1 MKKSTLRRADLVF
14 SVFLMVISIVAMIE
28 SVKLLFNPFGRDFED
43 VRGDDIKASLETWYQ
58 SVGLVPFIIAAFVFI
73 CALCL
78 FHFARREGARFDFI
92 KLDNV
97 RALLKNEEFRV
108 AVIVTVILSAYIFA
122 FMPLCREYL
131 DIFPRFQ
138 AFPFMI
144 ATFLMLFCMM
154 VVFGEKKLVPIVKY
168 FVASA
173 LAAGAIA
180 YGFGMLA
187 LIPLP

>member
-1 MKKSTLRRADLVF
+1 M
-14 SVFLMVISIVAMIE
+14 
-28 SVKLLFNPFGRDFED
+28 FNPFGRDFED
-43 VRGDDIKASLETWYQ
+43 VKGDDIKNSIETWYQ
-58 SVGLVPFIIAAFVFI
+58 SVGLVPFIIAAFIFI

-92 KLDNV
+92 NFNNI

-108 AVIVTVILSAYIFA
+108 AVIVTAILCAYIFV

-131 DIFPRFQ
+131 DFFPRFQ
-138 AFPFMI
+138 GFPFMI
-144 ATFLMLFCMM
+144 ATFLMLFLMM
-154 VVFGEKKLVPIVKY
+154 VIFGTKKLKSILSY

-173 LAAGAIA
+173 LTAAAIA

>member
-14 SVFLMVISIVAMIE
+14 SAFLMVISIAVMID

-43 VRGDDIKASLETWYQ
+43 IRGDDIKASLETWYQ
-58 SVGLVPFIIAAFVFI
+58 SVGLVPFIIATFVFI

-173 LAAGAIA
+173 LAASAIA

>member
-14 SVFLMVISIVAMIE
+14 SVFLMIISIAAMIE
-28 SVKLLFNPFGRDFED
+28 SVKLLFNPFGRDFAD
-43 VRGDDIKASLETWYQ
+43 VKGDDIKTSIETWYQ
-58 SVGLVPFIIAAFVFI
+58 SVGLVPFIIAAFILI

-92 KLDNV
+92 KLDNI
-97 RALLKNEEFRV
+97 RALLKNEELRV
-108 AVIVTVILSAYIFA
+108 AVIVTVILCAYIFA

-131 DIFPRFQ
+131 DLFPRFQ

-144 ATFLMLFCMM
+144 ATFLMLFIMM
-154 VVFGEKKLVPIVKY
+154 VVFGEKKLVPILKY

>member
-14 SVFLMVISIVAMIE
+14 SIVLMVISVATMIE

-43 VRGDDIKASLETWYQ
+43 VKGDDIKNSIETWYQ
-58 SVGLVPFIIAAFVFI
+58 SVGLVPFIIAAFIFI

-92 KLDNV
+92 NFNNI

-108 AVIVTVILSAYIFA
+108 AVIVTAILCAYIFV

-131 DIFPRFQ
+131 DFFPRFQ
-138 AFPFMI
+138 GFPFMI
-144 ATFLMLFCMM
+144 ATFLMLFLMM
-154 VVFGEKKLVPIVKY
+154 VIFGTKKLKSILSY
-168 FVASA
+168 FVTSA
-173 LAAGAIA
+173 LTAAAIA

>member
-14 SVFLMVISIVAMIE
+14 SVVLMVVSFAAMVE
-28 SVKLLFNPFGRDFED
+28 SVKLLFNPFGRDFAD
-43 VRGDDIKASLETWYQ
+43 VRGDDIKTSIETWYQ
-58 SVGLVPFIIAAFVFI
+58 SVGLVPFIIAAFIFI
-73 CALCL
+73 CGLFL
-78 FHFARREGARFDFI
+78 FHFARKEGARFDFI
-92 KLDNV
+92 KLSNV
-97 RALLKNEEFRV
+97 RALFKNEEFRV
-108 AVIVTVILSAYIFA
+108 AVIVTAILCAYIFA

-131 DIFPRFQ
+131 DFFPRFQ
-138 AFPFMI
+138 GFPFMI
-144 ATFLMLFCMM
+144 ATFLMLFLMM
-154 VVFGEKKLVPIVKY
+154 VIFGKKTVKQIVMN

>member
-14 SVFLMVISIVAMIE
+14 SIVLMVISVATMIE

-43 VRGDDIKASLETWYQ
+43 VKGDDIKNSIETWYQ
-58 SVGLVPFIIAAFVFI
+58 SVGLVPFIIAAFIFI

-92 KLDNV
+92 NFNNI

-108 AVIVTVILSAYIFA
+108 AVIVTAILCAYIFV

-131 DIFPRFQ
+131 DFFPRFQ
-138 AFPFMI
+138 GFPFMI
-144 ATFLMLFCMM
+144 ATFLMLFLMM
-154 VVFGEKKLVPIVKY
+154 VIFGTKKLKSILSY

-173 LAAGAIA
+173 LTAAAIA